1 VSIASHCALLHLFGL
16 PLLPLSLTI
25 LPLLL
30 LPPAVLIR
38 CYAGVNP
45 TRLLE
50 GFSWPE
56 FRWRRGELLDQL
68 KGRAVLVG
76 VDDMDVFKGIELK
89 LQAFALLLEAH
100 PEWRGNAVL
109 VQVGPLGGAGTGLYD
124 WKQGKGHVVTAT
136 RSLSRLCAEDAMLV
150 LVYDHRCLAMPCL
163 HVLMPR
169 ADVLSPQA
177 QAAHCLCHTCWL
189 HVWHATPDTHSPWRR
204 LRRSPTRPGPVG
216 RR

>member
-1 VSIASHCALLHLFGL
+1 MLHTAL
-16 PLLPLSLTI
+16 PLQLLCLLLLLTVELPLSFLW
-25 LPLLL
+25 L
-30 LPPAVLIR
+30 
-38 CYAGVNP
+38 CCAGVNP

-109 VQVGPLGGAGTGLYD
+109 VQVG
-124 WKQGKGHVVTAT
+124 
-136 RSLSRLCAEDAMLV
+136 
-150 LVYDHRCLAMPCL
+150 
-163 HVLMPR
+163 
-169 ADVLSPQA
+169 
-177 QAAHCLCHTCWL
+177 CWECREGF
-189 HVWHATPDTHSPWRR
+189 A
-204 LRRSPTRPGPVG
+204 
-216 RR
+216 